1 LDQGSGQVV
10 CVSLAIIL
18 PTFAGVGPIKIY
30 SFVSA
35 INLQMRQIILYNPI
49 DMVCQVVYKINMQ
62 NNKIERKQMSKIRMN
77 TELRNKLFGKIKHTF
92 ENEDTQEREAFLQAR
107 ENVDQQYT
115 MASEL
120 AKEVVER
127 SYPTDDV
134 ATLRHFKK
142 KYGQPCDVVAK
153 DKCFYFAHNEGVDDE
168 GEPTETKSH
177 FDFGLFG
184 NLNGTEYDN
193 EQGKKFA
200 VAYYREELKAKDCN
214 PDIYAQQNENKDNPH
229 KTKHVDECMKALGYS
244 GSYGSGGNEIGM
256 AKDFNSNYYLDVIGT
271 SYCRSR
277 AIACTKNEYE
287 QFETWRIAKGNLV
300 VNHQKWIDT
309 IQKQCDQLKI
319 GLKAYR
325 YLSEGIELATELGIQ
340 VDEAELIRTNST
352 GLTIYNPS
360 NLASMIKGMKNK
372 NQSREAKIL
381 ARKQYEESL
390 N

>member
-1 LDQGSGQVV
+1 M
-10 CVSLAIIL
+10 
-18 PTFAGVGPIKIY
+18 T
-30 SFVSA
+30 
-35 INLQMRQIILYNPI
+35 
-49 DMVCQVVYKINMQ
+49 
-62 NNKIERKQMSKIRMN
+62 KIRMN
-77 TELRNKLFGKIKHTF
+77 TELRNKLFNKIKDVF

-107 ENVDQQYT
+107 EWVDQKYV
-115 MASEL
+115 MASQL
-120 AKEVVER
+120 AKQVVER

-153 DKCFYFAHNEGVDDE
+153 DKCFYFAHSEDVDED
-168 GEPTETKSH
+168 GDTKETKSH

-184 NLNGTEYDN
+184 NLDGSEYHDS
-193 EQGKKFA
+193 EGKKFA
-200 VAYYREELKAKDCN
+200 TAYYREELKAMDCN
-214 PDIYAQQNENKDNPH
+214 PDIFAQQNGKDENPH
-229 KTKHVDECMKALGYS
+229 KTKYVDECMKALGYS
-244 GSYGSGGNEIGM
+244 SGRHNDDNVGM
-256 AKDFNSNYYLDVIGT
+256 TKTFDEPYYLDVIGT

-300 VNHQKWIDT
+300 SKHQTWIDT

-372 NQSREAKIL
+372 HQSREAKIL
-381 ARKQYEESL
+381 ARKKYEESL

>member
-1 LDQGSGQVV
+1 MQ
-10 CVSLAIIL
+10 
-18 PTFAGVGPIKIY
+18 
-30 SFVSA
+30 
-35 INLQMRQIILYNPI
+35 N
-49 DMVCQVVYKINMQ
+49 KINNQ
-62 NNKIERKQMSKIRMN
+62 ERGNMTKIRMN
-77 TELRNKLFGKIKHTF
+77 TELRNKLFNKIKNVF
-92 ENEDTQEREAFLQAR
+92 ENEDTQERENFLSAR
-107 ENVDQQYT
+107 ESVDYHYDI
-115 MASEL
+115 AHKL
-120 AKEVVER
+120 AKQVVER
-127 SYPTDDV
+127 SYPVDDV

-142 KYGQPCDVVAK
+142 KYGSPCDVVAK
-153 DKCFYFAHNEGVDDE
+153 DKCFYFAHSEDKDDE

-184 NLNGTEYDN
+184 NLNGSEYSSD
-193 EQGKKFA
+193 EGKKFA
-200 VAYYREELKAKDCN
+200 VAYYREELKAKDLN

-229 KTKHVDECMKALGYS
+229 KTKHVDECMKALGYN
-244 GSYGSGGNEIGM
+244 GSHNDSNGIN
-256 AKDFNSNYYLDVIGT
+256 KDFDSNYYLDVIGT

-277 AIACTKNEYE
+277 AIACTKDEYE
-287 QFETWRIAKGNLV
+287 TFNDWRIAKGNV
-300 VNHQKWIDT
+300 VSKHQTWIDT

>member
-1 LDQGSGQVV
+1 MQ
-10 CVSLAIIL
+10 
-18 PTFAGVGPIKIY
+18 
-30 SFVSA
+30 
-35 INLQMRQIILYNPI
+35 N
-49 DMVCQVVYKINMQ
+49 KINNQ
-62 NNKIERKQMSKIRMN
+62 ERGNMTRVRMN
-77 TELRNKLFGKIKHTF
+77 TELRNKLFNKIKDVF
-92 ENEDTQEREAFLQAR
+92 ENESTQEKEAYLQAR
-107 ENVDQQYT
+107 ESVDHHYKY
-115 MASEL
+115 ASEL
-120 AKEVVER
+120 AKLVVER
-127 SYPTDDV
+127 AYPPEDV
-134 ATLRHFKK
+134 SVLRQFKK

-168 GEPTETKSH
+168 GQPTETKSH

-184 NLNGTEYDN
+184 NLNGSEYSD
-193 EQGKKFA
+193 EEGKKFA
-200 VAYYREELKAKDCN
+200 VAYFREELKAKDCN

-229 KTKHVDECMKALGYS
+229 KTKHVEECMKALGYS
-244 GSYGSGGNEIGM
+244 HNSSYNRSENNIGIT
-256 AKDFNSNYYLDVIGT
+256 KEFDNPYYLDVIGT

-277 AIACTKNEYE
+277 AIACTKDEYTE
-287 QFETWRIAKGNLV
+287 FENFRIAKGNLV
-300 VNHQKWIDT
+300 SKHQTWIDT

-372 NQSREAKIL
+372 HQSREAKIL

>member
-1 LDQGSGQVV
+1 M
-10 CVSLAIIL
+10 
-18 PTFAGVGPIKIY
+18 T
-30 SFVSA
+30 
-35 INLQMRQIILYNPI
+35 R
-49 DMVCQVVYKINMQ
+49 
-62 NNKIERKQMSKIRMN
+62 IRMN
-77 TELRNKLFGKIKHTF
+77 TELRNKLFNKIKNVF
-92 ENEDTQEREAFLQAR
+92 ENEDTQEREGYLQAR
-107 ENVDQQYT
+107 EDVDRQYEH
-115 MASEL
+115 AHRL
-120 AKEVVER
+120 AVDVVER
-127 SYPTDDV
+127 SYPTEDV
-134 ATLRHFKK
+134 SVLRTFKK
-142 KYGQPCDVVAK
+142 KYGSPCDVVAK

-184 NLNGTEYDN
+184 NLNGSEYGS
-193 EQGKKFA
+193 EEGKKFA
-200 VAYYREELKAKDCN
+200 FAYYREDLKAMDCN
-214 PDIYAQQNENKDNPH
+214 PDIFAQQNENKDNPH
-229 KTKHVDECMKALGYS
+229 KTKHVDECTKALGHTS
-244 GSYGSGGNEIGM
+244 SYNGNDNTGM
-256 AKDFNSNYYLDVIGT
+256 TKTFDDQYYLDVIGT

-277 AIACTKNEYE
+277 AIACTKDEYE

-309 IQKQCDQLKI
+309 IMKQCDQLKI

-340 VDEAELIRTNST
+340 LDEAELIRTNST

-381 ARKQYEESL
+381 ARKKYEESL